1 MAEPRERVRQ
11 CQKLSWFKDYATVP
25 REIRKTRSS
34 LADVLGAI
42 PSLIPLLAAS
52 PKTHSLRSL
61 TFLHRG
67 VINSADN
74 TSYEP
79 KEKKGL
85 LFLSFLR
92 FLALSLLRGSSMLFL
107 CYLSLG
113 FFLLLVLSLFLF
125 LWRWDMTC
133 AATQL
138 WRKERDEETGEAL
151 RREEEGH
158 IIFRSAGYGCQK
170 FWGFPHPWI
179 WAGEI
184 KFATMAANHSCSV
197 LELTEDEL
205 GQ

>member
-1 MAEPRERVRQ
+1 MLRIKSRTPFFRIQLNIFWFFPTEVCLRTINWSTNRIFWSGWTSGTRPSWIFRRQ
-11 CQKLSWFKDYATVP
+11 CHKLSWFQDHATVP
-25 REIRKTRSS
+25 WEIRKTRSS

-92 FLALSLLRGSSMLFL
+92 FLALSLLRGSSILFL

-113 FFLLLVLSLFLF
+113 FFSFWCSVFFSSFGGGTWHARLLS
-125 LWRWDMTC
+125 C
-133 AATQL
+133 
-138 WRKERDEETGEAL
+138 EG
-151 RREEEGH
+151 RREMK
-158 IIFRSAGYGCQK
+158 R
-170 FWGFPHPWI
+170 
-179 WAGEI
+179 
-184 KFATMAANHSCSV
+184 
-197 LELTEDEL
+197 LEKP
-205 GQ
+205 